1 MLNLQRVFTLT
12 QKLLPLLRAGAAQGG
27 RTGIA
32 FNDPSR
38 IINVRNSFFLTYGI
52 FYTSFF

>member
-1 MLNLQRVFTLT
+1 MLDLQRVFTLT

-27 RTGIA
+27 KTGNV

-38 IINVRNSFFLTYGI
+38 IINVRTAS
-52 FYTSFF
+52 